1 MKERLVFIW
10 LVLLVAAVAAPL
22 PAQQP
27 ARQDINAP
35 WRSPNVE
42 PLVERLEAESRE
54 IYHERRRLAELVAP
68 RPGSVVA
75 DVGAGSGFMVE
86 LFSEQVGP
94 QGKVYAVDINPKLL
108 ALIAERARGNGRG
121 NIETILASD
130 DDTRLPASSIDL
142 IFICDTYHH
151 FEHPEQNLRSL
162 YQALRPGGE
171 MVVVDFRRAENET
184 DSFLREHVRATPEV
198 FIREILAAGF
208 ELVARHDAPFLIQN
222 FVYRFRKAAPSVAGS
237 KP

>member
-1 MKERLVFIW
+1 MKERLAFVW
-10 LVLLVAAVAAPL
+10 LALLLAAVAAPL

-27 ARQDINAP
+27 AREDINAP
-35 WRSPNVE
+35 WRSPNIE

-54 IYHERRRLAELVAP
+54 IYQERRRLAELVAP

-94 QGKVYAVDINPKLL
+94 HGKVYAVEINPKLL
-108 ALIAERARGNGRG
+108 EFIAERARTNGHG
-121 NIETILASD
+121 NIETLLATD
-130 DDTRLPASSIDL
+130 DNAQLPANSVDL
-142 IFICDTYHH
+142 VFLCDTYHH
-151 FEHPEQNLRSL
+151 FERPERNLRTI

-171 MVVVDFRRAENET
+171 MVVVDLRRAENET

-198 FIREILAAGF
+198 FAREILAAGF
-208 ELVARHDAPFLIQN
+208 ELVARHDAPFLNRN
-222 FVYRFRKAAPSVAGS
+222 FVYRFRKAAASVAGS

>member
-1 MKERLVFIW
+1 MKLRVVLGW
-10 LVLLVAAVAAPL
+10 LVLLLVVATPSF
-22 PAQQP
+22 AQQP

-35 WRSPNVE
+35 WRSSNIE

-54 IYHERRRLAELVAP
+54 IYHERLRLAELVAP

-86 LFSEQVGP
+86 LFSEQVGLH
-94 QGKVYAVDINPKLL
+94 GKVYAVDINPTLL
-108 ALIAERARGNGRG
+108 ERISGRTRTG
-121 NIETILASD
+121 GRANIETILASD
-130 DDTRLPASSIDL
+130 DDTRIPAGSVDL
-142 IFICDTYHH
+142 VFICDTYHH
-151 FEHPEQNLRSL
+151 FERPERNLRSI

-198 FIREILAAGF
+198 FTREILAAGF
-208 ELVARHDAPFLIQN
+208 ELVAKHDAPFLSQN
-222 FVYRFRKAAPSVAGS
+222 FVYRFRKPVSNS
-237 KP
+237 QTTTNP

>member
-1 MKERLVFIW
+1 MKGRLVFAW
-10 LVLLVAAVAAPL
+10 LVLLLVAVVLPL

-42 PLVERLEAESRE
+42 PLVERLESESRE
-54 IYHERRRLAELVAP
+54 IYHERRRLAELVSP

-94 QGKVYAVDINPKLL
+94 RGKVYAVDINPKLL
-108 ALIAERARGNGRG
+108 DLISQRARKDGRS
-121 NIETILASD
+121 NIETLLATD
-130 DDTRLPASSIDL
+130 DDTRLPANSVDL
-142 IFICDTYHH
+142 AFVCDTYHH
-151 FEHPEQNLRSL
+151 FEHPERNLRSL
-162 YQALRPGGE
+162 YRALRPGGE
-171 MVVVDFRRAENET
+171 IVVVDFRRAENET
-184 DSFLREHVRATPEV
+184 DSFLREHIRATPEV
-198 FIREILAAGF
+198 FTREILAAGF
-208 ELVARHDAPFLIQN
+208 ELAARHDAPFLSQN
-222 FVYRFRKAAPSVAGS
+222 FVHRFRKPAASVAGS